1 MEEKKMVE
9 MDYRTTE
16 EKLKDEIIEQ
26 TLREVK
32 RVMQTRDL
40 EDMKRIQARIK
51 QDLLLYWMA

>member
-1 MEEKKMVE
+1 MVE

-16 EKLKDEIIEQ
+16 EKIKDEIIEQ

-40 EDMKRIQARIK
+40 EDVKLIQARLK

>member
-1 MEEKKMVE
+1 MVE

-16 EKLKDEIIEQ
+16 EKNKDEIIEQ

-40 EDMKRIQARIK
+40 EDVKLIQARLK

>member
-1 MEEKKMVE
+1 MVE

-51 QDLLLYWMA
+51 QDLLLYGMA

>member
-1 MEEKKMVE
+1 MVE

-40 EDMKRIQARIK
+40 EDVKLIQARLK

>member
-1 MEEKKMVE
+1 MVE
-9 MDYRTTE
+9 MDYRTIE

-40 EDMKRIQARIK
+40 EDVKLIQARLK

>member
-1 MEEKKMVE
+1 MVE
-9 MDYRTTE
+9 MDYRTAE
-16 EKLKDEIIEQ
+16 EKLKDQIIEE

-32 RVMQTRDL
+32 RVMYGKDL

>member
-1 MEEKKMVE
+1 MVE

-16 EKLKDEIIEQ
+16 EKRKDEIIEQ

>member
-1 MEEKKMVE
+1 MVE
-9 MDYRTTE
+9 LDYRTTE

-40 EDMKRIQARIK
+40 EDVKLIQARLK

>member
-1 MEEKKMVE
+1 MVE

-26 TLREVK
+26 TLREVR

-40 EDMKRIQARIK
+40 EDVKLIQARLK